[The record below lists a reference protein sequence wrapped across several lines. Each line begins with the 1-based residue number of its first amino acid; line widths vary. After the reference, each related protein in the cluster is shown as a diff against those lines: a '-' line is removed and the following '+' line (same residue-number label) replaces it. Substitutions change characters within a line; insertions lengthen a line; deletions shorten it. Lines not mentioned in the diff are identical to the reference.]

1 MSTQIIVTGPSTP
14 PPAAVIRMQTAHSC
28 WSLLA
33 SFPQFTESTSQK
45 QTSRMGFWPW
55 HHSSVGWHRGYLR
68 WGGGESLVPGMWEL
82 SVAKTST
89 GVNKDPQQVEGFT
102 LAPVISL
109 PKLGVDG
116 DGLGLLDSDGVS
128 GQMQLSILIPQTLE
142 STKVVHSPFWKTEE
156 VSTED
161 LN

>member
-1 MSTQIIVTGPSTP
+1 
-14 PPAAVIRMQTAHSC
+14 
-28 WSLLA
+28 
-33 SFPQFTESTSQK
+33 
-45 QTSRMGFWPW
+45 
-55 HHSSVGWHRGYLR
+55 
-68 WGGGESLVPGMWEL
+68 MWEL

-89 GVNKDPQQVEGFT
+89 GVNKDLQQVEGFT

-142 STKVVHSPFWKTEE
+142 STEVVHSPFWKTEE